1 MDAAASLL
9 MAEGIPLPAV
19 ALRLG
24 HSSPAITAAIYSH
37 ALKGS
42 DSQVAQALDTAL
54 GLGHR
59 PGIEGTM

>member
-9 MAEGIPLPAV
+9 MAEGIPLSAV
-19 ALRLG
+19 AQRLG

-42 DSQVAQALDTAL
+42 DKQAAQALESAL
-54 GLGHR
+54 AMDPAADER
-59 PGIEGTM
+59 EKV